1 MTMQT
6 TTLGE
11 HGLRVLTHVG
21 DRLSPNALDAIIPYE
36 GDEPYFPDYVDANF
50 PRNQEIT
57 EEVVEAA
64 DGYAVADEAGN
75 IIARFEGE
83 RNGKSAYQRAQD
95 AVAGAKVSL
104 AIEFDP
110 GEDAVDEPTLTP
122 IDAAAD
128 AAPAQEATS
137 TNGG

>member
-1 MTMQT
+1 VTSTMFEQ
-6 TTLGE
+6 TTLGD
-11 HGLRVLTHVG
+11 HGLRVLAKVDG
-21 DRLSPNALDAIIPYE
+21 NLGPAAIDAISPYE

-57 EEVVEAA
+57 EEVVEAT

-83 RNGKSAYQRAQD
+83 RNGKSAYQRAQE

-104 AIEFDP
+104 AVDFDP
-110 GEDAVDEPTLTP
+110 GDEAVTEDPTPEKADEKS
-122 IDAAAD
+122 
-128 AAPAQEATS
+128 APAKEAK
-137 TNGG
+137 